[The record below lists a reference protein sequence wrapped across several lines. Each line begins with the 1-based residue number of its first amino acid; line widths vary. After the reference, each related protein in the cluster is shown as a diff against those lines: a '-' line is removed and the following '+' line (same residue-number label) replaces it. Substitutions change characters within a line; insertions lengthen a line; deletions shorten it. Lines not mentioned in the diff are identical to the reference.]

1 MTTKAKV
8 IKIQVIQ
15 ANASAATSWLQWI
28 RSLPPQFRPL
38 RAAEYTAA
46 PMSQKNQLV
55 ISAILSGNVRPLLEG
70 DLRDGEPDTVRC
82 DRNEERSSVDEEES
96 EVSGREYN
104 GPPRDEEEETD
115 SVSVGVVGVVVVTV
129 G

>member
-1 MTTKAKV
+1 M
-8 IKIQVIQ
+8 
-15 ANASAATSWLQWI
+15 
-28 RSLPPQFRPL
+28 
-38 RAAEYTAA
+38 
-46 PMSQKNQLV
+46 
-55 ISAILSGNVRPLLEG
+55 
-70 DLRDGEPDTVRC
+70 RC

-129 G
+129 D